1 MLTVEELKK
10 IPVLVLHFV
19 TDLSEGMSQAEV
31 SVEKVMKQMAK
42 IKCTEQLDCMIFI
55 QEF

>member
-1 MLTVEELKK
+1 
-10 IPVLVLHFV
+10 
-19 TDLSEGMSQAEV
+19 MSQAEV
-31 SVEKVMKQMAK
+31 SVEKLMKQMAK